1 MNEIVNTILLAEYKF
16 MPEMDLRQLGFTY
29 SAYGSLTNNKE
40 IIQKIKETVD
50 SSHIYQ
56 KPCFQHGLWLMEILM
71 I

>member
-16 MPEMDLRQLGFTY
+16 MPEMDLRQLGFIY
-29 SAYGSLTNNKE
+29 SAYGSLTNN
-40 IIQKIKETVD
+40 KETVD